1 MHKNKDNK
9 KNLIKFNL
17 NLCVL
22 NNLIFQK
29 DSTLQYECYLE
40 L

>member
-1 MHKNKDNK
+1 MDKNKDDE

-17 NLCVL
+17 NLRVL

-29 DSTLQYECYLE
+29 DSTLQYEYYLE

>member
-1 MHKNKDNK
+1 MHKNKDE

-17 NLCVL
+17 NLCVF

-29 DSTLQYECYLE
+29 DSTQDSM
-40 L
+40 